1 MFAFERDSQYSL
13 SIRRVKFEGTVQS
26 TQEQIILETSL
37 PGIDRFS
44 KGKVRD
50 VYRVGDRL
58 LIVATDRISAFDF
71 ILPTGIPD
79 KGRVLTQMSV
89 FWFDLLLDV
98 TATHFISAD
107 VDKYPGEL
115 HPFRSQLEG
124 RSMLVKLAD
133 MVPIEC
139 VARGYLAGSGW
150 KEYRASGTV
159 CGIPLPK
166 GLEESSRLPAPIFT
180 PSTKAQTGHDENISF
195 ERMESVVGSDVARQ
209 LRDLTL
215 KIYTRAASYAETRG
229 IIIAD
234 TKFEFGFI
242 GGELVLG
249 DEVLTPDSS
258 RFWPRDTYEP
268 GKAQN
273 SYDKQYVRDYLE
285 GIRWNKQPPA
295 PALPPEVAQ
304 KTSEK
309 YREAYRLLTG
319 NEL

>member
-1 MFAFERDSQYSL
+1 VE
-13 SIRRVKFEGTVQS
+13 S

-37 PGIDRFS
+37 PGIERFS
-44 KGKVRD
+44 QGKVRD

-79 KGRVLTQMSV
+79 KGRVLTQISV
-89 FWFDLLLDV
+89 FWFDLLRDV
-98 TATHFISAD
+98 TATHFISASVKD
-107 VDKYPGEL
+107 YPAEL
-115 HPFRSQLEG
+115 QPFSAQLEG
-124 RSMLVKLAD
+124 RSMLVKLAN

-150 KEYRASGTV
+150 KEYRKDGTV
-159 CGIPLPK
+159 CGIPLPT
-166 GLEESSRLPAPIFT
+166 GLKESSRLPEPIFT

-195 ERMESVVGSDVARQ
+195 ERMASIVGSDVAEQ

-215 KIYTRAASYAETRG
+215 TIYTRAAAYAETRG

-242 GGELVLG
+242 DGKLVLG

-258 RFWPRDTYEP
+258 RFWPRDTYEA
-268 GKAQN
+268 GRAQN

-285 GIRWNKQPPA
+285 EIRWNKQPPA
-295 PALPPEVAQ
+295 PELPLAVAQ

-319 NEL
+319 KEL